1 MTGVEQIVKDTTLT
15 FEQKV
20 VALARYVMRELF
32 VIYLREMF
40 HIVHAIFFL
49 TMRNS

>member
-20 VALARYVMRELF
+20 VALARYAENSVQVLNISEETQA
-32 VIYLREMF
+32 LRD
-40 HIVHAIFFL
+40 
-49 TMRNS
+49 MRNS